1 MTAGAL
7 RPSSTFSS
15 TLILLLVLLLVLP
28 LLREQDAELDIFR
41 NLKLLVFLIVA
52 TTIIFNTISIS
63 IVSLLTDFSSPLKNV
78 LFYIIHSLFISILWS
93 LFCSEST
100 FSKKLFCRLE
110 LQPQKWLTEI
120 KSGQDFSGS
129 TSQLKKIVVRSKSVK
144 NNCF

>member
-7 RPSSTFSS
+7 RPSTSSSS

-110 LQPQKWLTEI
+110 LQPQKWLTKI
-120 KSGQDFSGS
+120 KSGQDFSSS
-129 TSQLKKIVVRSKSVK
+129 TSQLKKIVVRSKSAK
-144 NNCF
+144 KHCF

>member
-7 RPSSTFSS
+7 RRSPSSSS
-15 TLILLLVLLLVLP
+15 TLTLFLVLLLVLP
-28 LLREQDAELDIFR
+28 FLREQDAELDIFR

-78 LFYIIHSLFISILWS
+78 LFCIIHLLFISILWS

-129 TSQLKKIVVRSKSVK
+129 TSQLKKIVVRSKSAQ